1 MNLSAGN
8 VPAPKIQ
15 SPFGNVDLTAG
26 GKSAPQ
32 NQSPFARATP
42 APPSTSPFANVSL
55 TTKAEAPAKDTSS
68 AHQTRSPAQSA
79 DQQDKPLPEE
89 FYTDIRGLNWSL
101 AQSIVRAFNESDGYA
116 DMHSLLGK
124 LAGKYV
130 QHRDSILER
139 RVGKAQTQNPTASS
153 HEVPLQKQVPSSA
166 KQGDQL
172 PVPPTAPAEHTS
184 DSNNKKNA
192 EATKE
197 QDTGPVKEHD
207 TEPVKGKDRDS
218 AEEQNGGTQAEP
230 QAATP
235 QPPRFGNLSFSF
247 AGQSADK
254 IMSKSKP
261 SDESSKAPT
270 FDIPAGGFSFA
281 GSSFSAPSSAAPE
294 SKQDEPQG
302 SKTSDNKP
310 EPVGTPPRNV
320 GSGAHIKFGSAPGK
334 SPVTSVPSDTSPH
347 RFTFGT
353 SQSPVG
359 NSFANTAG
367 APSGAFHFGAPINF
381 DSPPP
386 PKRDKDESK

>member
-1 MNLSAGN
+1 MGSTG
-8 VPAPKIQ
+8 
-15 SPFGNVDLTAG
+15 
-26 GKSAPQ
+26 APQ
-32 NQSPFARATP
+32 NKSSFARATP
-42 APPSTSPFANVSL
+42 APPYTSPFANVSL
-55 TTKAEAPAKDTSS
+55 TTKSEAPSKDTST
-68 AHQTRSPAQSA
+68 AQPTRAPAQSA
-79 DQQDKPLPEE
+79 DQQNKPLPEE
-89 FYTDIRGLNWSL
+89 FYIDIRGLNWSL
-101 AQSIVRAFNESDGYA
+101 AQSIVRTFNESDGYA
-116 DMHSLLGK
+116 DMGTVLEK
-124 LAGKYV
+124 LAGKYD

-139 RVGKAQTQNPTASS
+139 YVGKVQTKNPTASS
-153 HEVPLQKQVPSSA
+153 PDVPLQKREQSNA
-166 KQGDQL
+166 KQADHL
-172 PVPPTAPAEHTS
+172 PIPPTAPAAHTS
-184 DSNNKKNA
+184 ESNNKRNA
-192 EATKE
+192 EAAKE
-197 QDTGPVKEHD
+197 QDTSPVNERD
-207 TEPVKGKDRDS
+207 AEPAKGKDRDS
-218 AEEQNGGTQAEP
+218 AEEQNTRTQAGP

-261 SDESSKAPT
+261 SDEASKGPI

-281 GSSFSAPSSAAPE
+281 GSSFSALNSAAPE

-302 SKTSDNKP
+302 SKASANKSV
-310 EPVGTPPRNV
+310 PVGTPPRNV
-320 GSGAHIKFGSAPGK
+320 GSDAHIKFGSAPGK

-386 PKRDKDESK
+386 PKQDKDKSK